1 MKKILVCVMVL
12 ALCLCATISSF
23 AAGKSEADYTGQ
35 TGNQDVNVT
44 ISGDVVHTYLVDIE
58 FTNPTFTYSTGS
70 VWNPEKYQYEPS
82 TEATWNGTG
91 EVKIVNHS
99 DLPVTYKV
107 EATDVVN
114 TYGALTIPVTNGN
127 GTIAKCSVGDA
138 ATTQPQPTW
147 LRELPRFR
155 KSPRRSS
162 VRFSLPSQSKNPAR
176 REL

>member
-23 AAGKSEADYTGQ
+23 AAETTAPEYTGE
-35 TGNQDVNVT
+35 TKSNDVNIT
-44 ISGDVVHTYLVDIE
+44 INGEVVHVYLVDIE

-82 TEATWNGTG
+82 ATATWNGTG

-114 TYGALTIPVTNGN
+114 TYGALTIPVTDGN
-127 GTIAKCSVGDA
+127 GTIEKCNAGDVRGSHN
-138 ATTQPQPTW
+138 ATATYKVEGTPTVSEITAQK
-147 LRELPRFR
+147 LGSILVTIT
-155 KSPRRSS
+155 K
-162 VRFSLPSQSKNPAR
+162 
-176 REL
+176 

>member
-23 AAGKSEADYTGQ
+23 AAGQSEADFTGK

-44 ISGDVVHTYLVDIE
+44 ISGAIVHTYLVDIE

-82 TEATWNGTG
+82 ATATWKGNG

-107 EATDVVN
+107 EATDLVD
-114 TYGALTIPVTNGN
+114 TYGALTIPVTNGD
-127 GTIAKCSVGDA
+127 GTIAKCEVGDTPGDRN
-138 ATTQPQPTW
+138 ATATYKVAGTPTVSEITAQK
-147 LRELPRFR
+147 LGSILVTI
-155 KSPRRSS
+155 K
-162 VRFSLPSQSKNPAR
+162 K
-176 REL
+176 

>member
-23 AAGKSEADYTGQ
+23 AAGTNATAYDGETKS
-35 TGNQDVNVT
+35 NDVN
-44 ISGDVVHTYLVDIE
+44 IIINGEVVHVYLVDIE

-82 TEATWNGTG
+82 ATATWNGTG

-114 TYGALTIPVTNGN
+114 TYGALTIHVTNGN
-127 GTIAKCSVGDA
+127 GTIEKCNAGDEFGSHN
-138 ATTQPQPTW
+138 ATATYKVEGTPTVSEITAQK
-147 LRELPRFR
+147 LGSILVTIT
-155 KSPRRSS
+155 K
-162 VRFSLPSQSKNPAR
+162 
-176 REL
+176 

>member
-23 AAGKSEADYTGQ
+23 AAGTNATAYDGETKS
-35 TGNQDVNVT
+35 NDVNIT
-44 ISGDVVHTYLVDIE
+44 INGEVVHVYLVDIE

-82 TEATWNGTG
+82 ATATWNGTG

-107 EATDVVN
+107 EATDVVD

-127 GTIAKCSVGDA
+127 GTIEKCNAGDVRGSHN
-138 ATTQPQPTW
+138 ATATYVVEGTPTVSEITAQK
-147 LRELPRFR
+147 LGSILVTIT
-155 KSPRRSS
+155 K
-162 VRFSLPSQSKNPAR
+162 
-176 REL
+176 

>member
-23 AAGKSEADYTGQ
+23 AAGQSEAEYKGQ

-44 ISGDVVHTYLVDIE
+44 ISGSVVHTYLVDIE
-58 FTNPTFTYSTGS
+58 FTTPTFTYSTGS

-82 TEATWNGTG
+82 AEGSWTGGTG
-91 EVKIVNHS
+91 EVKIINHS

-107 EATDVVN
+107 ESQNIVP

-127 GTIAKCSVGDA
+127 GTIEKCNAGETRGIHN
-138 ATTQPQPTW
+138 ATATYKVEGTPTVSEISGQK
-147 LRELPRFR
+147 LGSILVTIT
-155 KSPRRSS
+155 K
-162 VRFSLPSQSKNPAR
+162 
-176 REL
+176 

>member
-23 AAGKSEADYTGQ
+23 AAGQSEGEYTGQ
-35 TGNQDVNVT
+35 KENQDVNVT
-44 ISGDVVHTYLVDIE
+44 ISGAIVHTYLVDIE

-82 TEATWNGTG
+82 TEATWSG
-91 EVKIVNHS
+91 EGKVQIINHS

-107 EATDVVN
+107 EATDLVD

-127 GTIAKCSVGDA
+127 GTIAKCEVGDVRGSHN
-138 ATTQPQPTW
+138 ATATYVVEGTPTVSEITAQK
-147 LRELPRFR
+147 LGSILVTIT
-155 KSPRRSS
+155 K
-162 VRFSLPSQSKNPAR
+162 
-176 REL
+176 